1 MEEAAPAGCDRLLQL
16 ARRGDR
22 HHTRD
27 RHRHSRVAVGTRGSK
42 TERHPFDAS
51 GDGMR
56 VKRPDLDGVVHP
68 HENPTE
74 PRKSHARI
82 PPADRGCSRS
92 YRHTDSTPRRMDRDR
107 SVPKPAGP
115 DSVDPPTRQSNAAR
129 SGKMKTKVFFGGCGA
144 VIRAAGGRWQ

>member
-27 RHRHSRVAVGTRGSK
+27 RHRHSRVAAGTRGSK
-42 TERHPFDAS
+42 TERHHFDAS

-74 PRKSHARI
+74 PRKSHARR
-82 PPADRGCSRS
+82 PPADGGCSRS
-92 YRHTDSTPRRMDRDR
+92 YRRTDSTPRRLSQWSEWTGIEVFRNPRDQ
-107 SVPKPAGP
+107 
-115 DSVDPPTRQSNAAR
+115 TRRILRQDNLMRQGAAK
-129 SGKMKTKVFFGGCGA
+129 GKLKFFW
-144 VIRAAGGRWQ
+144 RLWR